1 MRHLTRMVDEI
12 AGDER
17 FFAARGNPHADM
29 AGRMAKRGHEAYLV
43 ANAVIGA
50 DEIDKPRI
58 PNRSDG
64 ILKDLRIVPT
74 RFLLPIFEFAA
85 FDQIACRGEGR
96 LPHTI
101 DQFGVPAHAI
111 DMR

>member
-1 MRHLTRMVDEI
+1 MRHLAGVVDEI
-12 AGDER
+12 ARDER
-17 FFAARGNPHADM
+17 FFSARGYPRAHVARRV
-29 AGRMAKRGHEAYLV
+29 AERGHEASLV
-43 ANAVIGA
+43 ANAVVGA
-50 DEIDKPRI
+50 DEIDEPRI

-101 DQFGVPAHAI
+101 
-111 DMR
+111 